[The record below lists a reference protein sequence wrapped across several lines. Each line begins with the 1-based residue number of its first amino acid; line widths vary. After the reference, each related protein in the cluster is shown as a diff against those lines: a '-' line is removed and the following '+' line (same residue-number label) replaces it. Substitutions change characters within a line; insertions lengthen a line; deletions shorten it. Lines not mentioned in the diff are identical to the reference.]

1 MGEFAPY
8 LMVLIP
14 LFHACRNVDHAG
26 GEEVGYLVGE
36 GVFFAVRYHGSR
48 NIEVG
53 KRTFIESVVADMFG
67 FCSQI
72 YFREL
77 PAALENARRNQLD
90 ACPEMYFLYLA
101 VHEGAL
107 T

>member
-36 GVFFAVRYHGSR
+36 GVFFAVRYCGS
-48 NIEVG
+48 
-53 KRTFIESVVADMFG
+53 
-67 FCSQI
+67 
-72 YFREL
+72 
-77 PAALENARRNQLD
+77 
-90 ACPEMYFLYLA
+90 
-101 VHEGAL
+101 
-107 T
+107 